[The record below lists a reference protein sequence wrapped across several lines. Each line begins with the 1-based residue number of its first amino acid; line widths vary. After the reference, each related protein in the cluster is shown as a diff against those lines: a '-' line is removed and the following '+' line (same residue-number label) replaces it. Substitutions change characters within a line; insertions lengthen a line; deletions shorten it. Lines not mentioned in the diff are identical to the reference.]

1 MSALVGGL
9 YFRAPHLSSLHNS
22 LLPAH
27 EQAVID
33 GKPRPAA
40 PGDKKTTLK
49 NMQKH
54 KHMFAKRKNICAV
67 PQTYPTNIQL

>member
-9 YFRAPHLSSLHNS
+9 YFHAPRLSSLHNS

-33 GKPRPAA
+33 GKPRSAA
-40 PGDKKTTLK
+40 PGAKMTTLK
-49 NMQKH
+49 NMQE
-54 KHMFAKRKNICAV
+54 HMFAERKNICAANLF
-67 PQTYPTNIQL
+67 NIQ